1 MKPGVVGYRRTWLD
15 NWSEATSEGE
25 TESWSEGETESES
38 DAVSESL
45 GASTSQL
52 FDEYGF
58 PVGGYTT
65 GVTAAGSG
73 SSSGSSRSTSSSSGG
88 GRSSSRSSSHGSA
101 ETLEPILAMQ
111 TTAVHSLENVRHLAV
126 KRLRSIPARNAVVKA
141 SERATFDIAT
151 FNVRPPTIHPIDVQR
166 FKERVLAAS
175 PFCVPRLEAKE
186 AMDAKLDELRH
197 LVPADLAPVDD
208 DDDGRSW

>member
-1 MKPGVVGYRRTWLD
+1 
-15 NWSEATSEGE
+15 
-25 TESWSEGETESES
+25 
-38 DAVSESL
+38 
-45 GASTSQL
+45 
-52 FDEYGF
+52 
-58 PVGGYTT
+58 
-65 GVTAAGSG
+65 
-73 SSSGSSRSTSSSSGG
+73 
-88 GRSSSRSSSHGSA
+88 
-101 ETLEPILAMQ
+101 
-111 TTAVHSLENVRHLAV
+111 
-126 KRLRSIPARNAVVKA
+126 VKA